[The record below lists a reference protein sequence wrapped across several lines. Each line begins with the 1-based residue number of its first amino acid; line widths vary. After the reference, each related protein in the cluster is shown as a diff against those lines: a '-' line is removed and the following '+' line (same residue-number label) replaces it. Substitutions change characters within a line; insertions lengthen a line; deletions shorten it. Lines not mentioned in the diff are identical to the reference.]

1 MLGAASCFFDK
12 EENMTYRHSLK
23 HLYHVVVFFS
33 FFSGVTVHAQQVD
46 YGAKVNT
53 LIGTEASGNTY
64 PGATY
69 PFGMVQFT
77 RSYFSKQ
84 LGFGINQLS
93 GAGCDHMDNFPVL
106 PLNGVLRFSPDSITN
121 LRVNISNETGTAG
134 YYQATVNDNIH
145 AALTVTKRTGM
156 AKFIF
161 SKEQNQATI
170 IIGGGVA
177 ATPIT
182 VSALTITGRN
192 SCEGYAQGG
201 SFCGIA
207 TPYKVYF
214 VAQFDE
220 DAADAGIWKNDKLID
235 KGTFAEGA
243 HSGVYFTFD
252 LRSGHTIRYK
262 IGVSYVSVENA
273 RKNLNTENTGW
284 DFDVLRTNAENE
296 WNKYL
301 SRIEIKSND
310 STRLEQFYTHLYHAL
325 IHPNICND
333 VNGEY
338 MGADNKIYTT
348 SHLQYTSFSNWDTY
362 RTQIQLLSMLAPNVA
377 SDIVAS
383 VEAFAKQSGGG
394 FPRWVLANVET
405 GIMQGDP
412 TTILVAN
419 AYAFGARNYDARE
432 VLTTMLH
439 GAEDP
444 AAYSQNELTR
454 PGLKNFLDKGYYTN
468 ASMQLEYNSAD
479 FAISRFALA
488 AGDNVYVSDRYKQ
501 RAQSWKQLYNPQ
513 RKWLQSRNADGSWK
527 RYDEDWR
534 EATYKNYFWMVP
546 FNLKAL
552 IDTIGGP
559 KAAEKRLDE
568 LFVRLDADY
577 GQEWFAAGNEPSFAI
592 PWVYNWAGAPYK
604 TQQVVNRMIKE
615 AYFDRPGGL
624 PGNDDLGAMGAYYVF
639 CTLGIYPE
647 IPGVG
652 GFSINSPFFASVVI
666 HLKNGDLKINGGN
679 ENRPYIKKIKI
690 NSVEYKNT
698 WLPWNMIEN
707 GGVIDFELSN
717 KPDKSWGTTV
727 QPPSFD

>member
-1 MLGAASCFFDK
+1 MISKRRTKNLFLILCAGFI
-12 EENMTYRHSLK
+12 L
-23 HLYHVVVFFS
+23 
-33 FFSGVTVHAQQVD
+33 VTDIQAQQVN
-46 YGAKVNT
+46 YAAKVNT

-84 LGFGINQLS
+84 LGFAINQLS
-93 GAGCDHMDNFPVL
+93 GAGCDHMGNFPVL
-106 PLNGVLRFSPDSITN
+106 PLNGALRFSPDSITN
-121 LRVNISNETGTAG
+121 LRVNISNETGAAG
-134 YYQATVNDNIH
+134 YYQAIVNDNIH

-156 AKFIF
+156 AEFVF
-161 SKEQNQATI
+161 PKEENKATI

-182 VSALTITGRN
+182 VSALTITGKN
-192 SCEGYAQGG
+192 SCEGYAEGG

-214 VAQFDE
+214 VAEFD
-220 DAADAGIWKNDKLID
+220 ADATDVGIWKNNKLTD

-252 LRSGHTIRYK
+252 LKPDHIIRYK

-273 RKNLNTENTGW
+273 RQNLNAENTGW
-284 DFDVLRTNAENE
+284 DFDAVKRNAENE

-301 SRIEIKSND
+301 SGIEIKSSD
-310 STRLEQFYTHLYHAL
+310 SMRIQQFYTHLYHVF

-348 SHLQYTSFSNWDTY
+348 SRPEYTSFSNWDTY
-362 RTQIQLLSMLAPNVA
+362 RTQIQLLSMLAPDAASDVVA
-377 SDIVAS
+377 SL
-383 VEAFAKQSGGG
+383 EAFAKQSGGG

-412 TTILVAN
+412 TSILIAN

-432 VLTTMLH
+432 VLNTMLH
-439 GAEDP
+439 GAEDT
-444 AAYSQNELTR
+444 AAHSQSELTR

-479 FAISRFALA
+479 FAISRFALTA
-488 AGDNVYVSDRYKQ
+488 NDNVYVSDWYKQ
-501 RAQSWKQLYNPQ
+501 RAQGWKLLYNPR

-552 IDTIGGP
+552 IDTIGGQ

-568 LFVRLDADY
+568 LFIRLDANY

-604 TQQVVNRMIKE
+604 AQQIVNRMIKE
-615 AYFDRPGGL
+615 AYSDKPGGL

-639 CTLGIYPE
+639 CTLGLYPE

-652 GFSINSPFFASVVI
+652 GFSINSPFFPSAVI
-666 HLKNGDLKINGGN
+666 HVKNGDLKINGGN
-679 ENRPYIKKIKI
+679 GDKPYIKKMKV
-690 NSVEYKNT
+690 NGQEYKST
-698 WLPWNMIEN
+698 WLPWSMIEN
-707 GGVIDFELSN
+707 GGVIDFDLSD
-717 KPDKSWGTTV
+717 KPDKSWGTSV